1 MNNNLLAK
9 TKGLVKTKE
18 DALLIF
24 SMIFKDQ
31 GREALEEGVLIW
43 LEKNNDPKAVEAFLK
58 FPELLEDHTI
68 FDLIV
73 KDKNTDTG
81 KEDYILS
88 SIGIAS
94 LASCLQ
100 LAINCFYEFWCLE
113 CEKCG
118 SSDNKHKDE
127 KEQEQNEEPEF
138 SGKDIIEYITINISL
153 TDFQSYLFTSILSI
167 VGESYYNLF
176 LNKLGSLGAK
186 SFRKEFQ
193 AFDNDPEIQEH
204 LQLMLWF
211 ANVRF
216 FLNAMYLYF
225 EKESESDQNFN
236 SESQSY

>member
-31 GREALEEGVLIW
+31 GEEALEEGVLMW
-43 LEKNNDPKAVEAFLK
+43 LEKNNDPKAVESFLK

-73 KDKNTDTG
+73 KDKDTD

-100 LAINCFYEFWCLE
+100 LAINYFYEFWCLE
-113 CEKCG
+113 CEKCDRG
-118 SSDNKHKDE
+118 GSDNKCKDE
-127 KEQEQNEEPEF
+127 KEQEKKQEF
-138 SGKDIIEYITINISL
+138 SGKDVIEYITTNISL
-153 TDFQSYLFTSILSI
+153 KDFQSYLFTSILSI

-176 LNKLGSLGAK
+176 LDKLKPLDTEPSQ
-186 SFRKEFQ
+186 KEFQ
-193 AFDNDPEIQEH
+193 AFDSDPEIQEH

-216 FLNAMYLYF
+216 FLSAMYFYF
-225 EKESESDQNFN
+225 EKDSESDQNSN
-236 SESQSY
+236 SEFQ